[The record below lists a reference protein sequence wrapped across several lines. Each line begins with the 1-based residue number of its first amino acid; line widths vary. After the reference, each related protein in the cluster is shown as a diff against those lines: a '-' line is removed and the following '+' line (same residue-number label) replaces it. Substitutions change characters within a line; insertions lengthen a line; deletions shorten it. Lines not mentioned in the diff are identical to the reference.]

1 MDLLIENI
9 RRRCNITDEEAEIIL
24 SKVEKRTFK
33 RKEKFLEPG
42 EVSNRAVFVLEGCM
56 RSYSID
62 AQGNEHVLQFAP
74 QSWWVTDMYSFISS
88 KPSVLHVDAIVE
100 TKAYTLTRANQVAL
114 FDLVPSV
121 ERFFR
126 ILTENA
132 LVANQQRLLDGM
144 SLTAKQ
150 RYLNFCNIYPGLI
163 YDLPQKQVASFIG
176 VTPEF
181 LSKLKKEIL
190 LEK

>member
-9 RRRCNITDEEAEIIL
+9 RRRCSITDGEAEIIM

-33 RKEKFLEPG
+33 RKEKFLEPS
-42 EVSNRAVFVLEGCM
+42 EIANRAVFIVDGCM

-62 AQGNEHVLQFAP
+62 SQGDEHVLQFAP
-74 QSWWVTDMYSFISS
+74 ANWWVTDMYSFISS
-88 KPSVLHVDAIVE
+88 KPSLLHVDAIIE
-100 TKAYTLTRANQVAL
+100 TDAYLLTRANQIAL

-121 ERFFR
+121 ERYFR

-144 SLTAKQ
+144 SLTAKD
-150 RYLNFCNIYPGLI
+150 RYLNFCKIYPGLI
-163 YDLPQKQVASFIG
+163 NELPQKQIASFIG

-181 LSKLKKEIL
+181 LSKMKNELLRKK
-190 LEK
+190 

>member
-9 RRRCNITDEEAEIIL
+9 RRRCTITDEEAKIIL
-24 SKVEKRTFK
+24 SKVEQRVFK

-42 EVSNRAVFVLEGCM
+42 EIANRSVFVLEGCM

-62 AQGNEHVLQFAP
+62 SQGDEHILQFAP
-74 QSWWVTDMYSFISS
+74 QNWWVTDMYSFISS
-88 KPSVLHVDAIVE
+88 KPSVLYVDAMVD
-100 TKAYTLTRANQVAL
+100 TKTYTLSRANQVAL
-114 FDLVPSV
+114 FDFVPSV

-150 RYLNFCNIYPGLI
+150 RYMNFCNIYPGLI
-163 YDLPQKQVASFIG
+163 YELPQKQIASFIG

-181 LSKLKKEIL
+181 LSKVKKEIL
-190 LEK
+190 KES